1 MNVQSIN
8 IDKSRK
14 IKLYF
19 QLYNELANAIKSG
32 ALQSGE
38 QIPSIRI
45 ISSELN
51 ISRNTVTKAYQMLE
65 DDGYIRASAK
75 SGFYVLGVGERYKH
89 RILKKE
95 EEPKVQEET
104 AAPETESIPTVDSI
118 VKQRMGNI
126 IQNSPFEENEDI
138 SIKDLADSF
147 SKKETAEA
155 KPQPSLPENPQTL
168 SDLLLVSYHRVI
180 ESSHDLFSADAPAFG
195 LQELRKT
202 ICSLVQQKR
211 GLSLGSDRIIVAS
224 TEQEL
229 FGMLLSLDTLSQP
242 FPVRTPRPNGLLLR
256 AEQVNNG
263 ETTYQVKSAVLLP
276 KERPADL
283 DIHIKAIPDSI
294 DLFEYDD
301 ATRDVPQDYGWVVEV
316 DKMIPEDNSLDI
328 PYRNIL
334 SQVPRAAAADDRII
348 YLCRCVNCSFM
359 VIPAALQKEL
369 RAKYSERIST
379 LSMMDQLV
387 LCDVLAALK

>member
-242 FPVRTPRPNGLLLR
+242 FT
-256 AEQVNNG
+256 
-263 ETTYQVKSAVLLP
+263 
-276 KERPADL
+276 
-283 DIHIKAIPDSI
+283 
-294 DLFEYDD
+294 
-301 ATRDVPQDYGWVVEV
+301 
-316 DKMIPEDNSLDI
+316 
-328 PYRNIL
+328 
-334 SQVPRAAAADDRII
+334 
-348 YLCRCVNCSFM
+348 
-359 VIPAALQKEL
+359 
-369 RAKYSERIST
+369 RISW
-379 LSMMDQLV
+379 
-387 LCDVLAALK
+387 